1 MVNPHTISPAYN
13 FITGIGNWLQKMNA
27 NLFFL
32 FIFLYHVLV
41 IFQGLDF
48 NDEGFHLAFY
58 QQIFNDPE
66 SVQFGFWMWLTGI
79 ISGIYLKIF
88 PFVGMWGIRLLG
100 AAFSTFTIII
110 AYNLLKRYLHTGYL
124 RMSMIMLSLF
134 INEDAKNLYYNNFS
148 AFFYF
153 LNAYLLFTGIRDNR
167 KFLIFWGGFFVCL
180 NIFTRIPNVLGLGL
194 GLGFFYYAW
203 LKKSDFKVLLTQ
215 IGLFV
220 IGFILSGV
228 IVFTAM
234 KLLGHL
240 PYFVESIKL
249 LFSSSQSS
257 AKNDGIGGA
266 YGIYRLLSR
275 NLIDY
280 ALSLRA
286 AVLAGGFL
294 FLVALINSSAVSA
307 SRSIRTA
314 VSILNYLLLAGML
327 LLVLNGWFDSYRLR
341 VLFTGI
347 SLFSLMILF
356 NKNKSPDYKLLA
368 LFGAFIFLIHPFGS
382 SEGISTVVVYSLW
395 LSFPIAIDSI
405 AKIRWVN
412 MDMRMGALTKESG
425 LKISISENQLR
436 PLRLGSIAVIILA
449 CLFNVIMYPYL
460 CDRHSRLEMFYSVS
474 NKYTKAVYTSKGRAA
489 SLNELLL
496 ASSKYVKRD
505 DYVLAY
511 DCMPLYHFMTET
523 KSYVRNPCIW
533 FYSNELFLTELKR
546 AENSQK
552 KLPVVVKQ
560 NILTTG
566 EGSAWPEITP
576 KEDYSLLKRNLE
588 KNQYLSDFLK
598 RNNYQE
604 VWTNGH
610 FIIFIPPGPIEL
622 PGK

>member
-1 MVNPHTISPAYN
+1 MVHPRTILSRTPFLTSVA
-13 FITGIGNWLQKMNA
+13 NWLQQMNT

-88 PFVGMWGIRLLG
+88 PFLGMWGIRLLG
-100 AAFSTFTIII
+100 AIFSTFTILI

-124 RMSMIMLSLF
+124 RMSMILLSLF

-153 LNAYLLFTGIRDNR
+153 LNAYLLFAGIKDNR
-167 KFLIFWGGFFVCL
+167 KWPIFWGGFFVCL

-194 GLGFFYYAW
+194 GLGFLYYAW
-203 LKKSDFKVLLTQ
+203 LKKSDLKVLFTQ
-215 IGLFV
+215 IGIFV
-220 IGFILSGV
+220 VGFILSGV

-240 PYFVESIKL
+240 PYFVESVKL

-294 FLVALINSSAVSA
+294 FVVALFNSSAEAA
-307 SRSIRTA
+307 SQFIRRA
-314 VSILNYLLLAGML
+314 VSIFNYLLLAGML
-327 LLVLNGWFDSYRLR
+327 VLVFNGWFDSYRLR

-347 SLFSLMILF
+347 SLFSLLILI

-368 LFGAFIFLIHPFGS
+368 LFGGLIFLIHPFGS

-395 LSFPIAIDSI
+395 ISFPIAIDSI

-412 MDMRMGALTKESG
+412 LDMKIGAVSKESG
-425 LKISISENQLR
+425 LKFSISETQLR
-436 PLRLGSIAVIILA
+436 PLRLGSIAVIMIASLY
-449 CLFNVIMYPYL
+449 NVIKYPYL
-460 CDRHSRLEMFYSVS
+460 CDRHSRFEMFYSVN
-474 NKYTKAVYTSKGRAA
+474 NKYTKGVFTSKGRAA
-489 SLNELLL
+489 SLNQLLE
-496 ASSKYVKRD
+496 ASSKYVKPN

-511 DCMPLYHFMTET
+511 DCMPLYHFITET

-533 FYSNELFLTELKR
+533 FYSNDLFLSELNR
-546 AENSQK
+546 AANNHK

-566 EGSAWPEITP
+566 EGSAWPEIAP
-576 KEDYSLLKRNLE
+576 REDYSLLKRNQE
-588 KNQYLSDFLK
+588 KNGYLIDFLK
-598 RNNYQE
+598 KNNYRE
-604 VWTNGH
+604 AWTNNH
-610 FIIFIPPGPIEL
+610 FTIFIPPGSN
-622 PGK
+622 